1 MPIQPAIHTTRISQD
16 EFKALSSEVMSHDF
30 DIHNEFGRLFDEL
43 IYKRE
48 LATRLPGVALEVP
61 IEVTHG
67 SFAKTYFS
75 DTLVHCRGLFEFKAV
90 EPLHPRHRGL
100 TRNYLL
106 LFDLGH
112 GKIVNLRPER
122 VEHKFVNC
130 PTRLSD
136 HRTPIVLDHRWNSQV
151 EGAMDF
157 RDCLMALIN
166 DWGAGLES
174 ALYEE
179 ALCHLLRV
187 NSAVEQRV
195 PVYGRNGHVG
205 NQAMR
210 LVAPDVALRITGFPD
225 DSAGSQQIKGFE
237 TQSRKL
243 LKHTQLN
250 AMHWANITHHRVTFI
265 TLS

>member
-1 MPIQPAIHTTRISQD
+1 
-16 EFKALSSEVMSHDF
+16 MSHVF
-30 DIHNEFGRLFDEL
+30 DIHNEFGRLFDEQ

-48 LATRLPGVALEVP
+48 LARRFSGVALEVP
-61 IEVTHG
+61 VKVTHS
-67 SFAKTYFS
+67 SFAKTYYS
-75 DTLVHCRGLFEFKAV
+75 DTLVHGSGLFEFKAV
-90 EPLHPRHRGL
+90 EPLHPRHRGQ

-112 GKIVNLRPER
+112 GKVVNLRPER
-122 VEHKFVNC
+122 VEHEFVNC
-130 PTRLSD
+130 PARLSE
-136 HRTPIVLDHRWNSQV
+136 HRMPMILDHRWVSQV

-179 ALCHLLRV
+179 ALCHFLRL
-187 NSAVEQRV
+187 NSALQK
-195 PVYGRNGHVG
+195 PVSVFGRNGHVG
-205 NQAMR
+205 DQAMC
-210 LVAPDVALRITGFPD
+210 LMAPDIALRITGFPD
-225 DSAGSQQIKGFE
+225 DSEGSKQIKGFE

-243 LKHTQLN
+243 LKHTPLK